1 MEEKLGKYLIRGI
14 LGKGAMGTVYDALDP
29 VIDRRVAIKTLTLP
43 DADDAEAQDEL
54 ARFKREA
61 QAAGRLAHPNIV
73 GVFDYGETATVAYIV
88 MEFVDG
94 LSLKGLLDKKENFP
108 ASQTVRVMDEMLAG
122 LQFSHERGVVHRDIK
137 PANIM
142 LTNSGQVKIAD
153 FGIARIESSSMTQAG
168 TIMGTPA
175 YMSPEQFMGQTV
187 DARTDLYSAGVVMY
201 QMLTGDRP
209 FEGSMTAIMHKALN
223 TVPPRPS
230 ELSVTAPSTLDA
242 VVAKAM
248 GKRPEQRYASAAE
261 FAATLRQAFEAKAAS
276 HPVAAP
282 AAVDN
287 DATLVSTPSISLG
300 AGPVAVPPPKPAAAR
315 VAASAPKRNVAVLAG
330 IGAAVLLGGGGA
342 AYMLLAPP
350 APKTQ
355 LVAVVPAPPSVFAP
369 PTQLPDAPANP
380 PIVAAPVVPPVV
392 APPVPVVQPTI
403 APLPVMPPIV
413 VRPPVM
419 NTLPVVQPLPPVPT
433 PPVPAPPTLVPPVL
447 ATPPPVVPSPPVQT
461 ALVVPSPAA
470 IRAALAAAV
479 TNPGCSLL
487 NADVTDQ
494 GNVVVGGIVQRSAEA
509 QLRRSL
515 AGAVPGAN
523 LEWLASGFDG
533 PYCKVL
539 DAVRSAARRTP
550 GRPELEV
557 ALKGNLSR
565 LHNNDS
571 IVPRLTMPDFPA
583 YLQVTY
589 FASDGIMA
597 HLQPSLQVKQI
608 DLRLP
613 DGRTQTVR
621 ATTVQETARQF
632 PARAVVTLGD
642 PVTSGI
648 KAEEIGWTVAEP
660 FGRDLLLVVAS
671 STPLFVAA
679 RSADETP
686 DVYLR
691 DLQAAMDAVARKGGT
706 VAARVMLVELVP

>member
-94 LSLKGLLDKKENFP
+94 LSLKGLLDKKDSFP
-108 ASQTVRVMDEMLAG
+108 ASQTVRVMEEMLAG

-142 LTNSGQVKIAD
+142 LTSSGQVKIAD

-201 QMLTGDRP
+201 QMLTGERP

-230 ELSVTAPSTLDA
+230 ELSVTAPSNLDA

-248 GKRPEQRYASAAE
+248 GRRPEQRYASAAE
-261 FAATLRQAFEAKAAS
+261 FAATLRQAFEGKAGTM
-276 HPVAAP
+276 PQGAAP
-282 AAVDN
+282 QGAADDG
-287 DATLVSTPSISLG
+287 DATVVSTPSIALG
-300 AGPVAVPPPKPAAAR
+300 AGPLTAAPQKPAVQRAA
-315 VAASAPKRNVAVLAG
+315 APAPRRNVALLAG
-330 IGAAVLLGGGGA
+330 VGVAVLLAGGGGA
-342 AYMLLAPP
+342 YVLLAPS
-350 APKTQ
+350 APKTEV
-355 LVAVVPAPPSVFAP
+355 VAVTSTQPSIFAP
-369 PTQLPDAPANP
+369 PTQLPDAPSNP
-380 PIVAAPVVPPVV
+380 PTTVRDQATELPMVPALAMPTL
-392 APPVPVVQPTI
+392 AVVQPTI
-403 APLPVMPPIV
+403 AQ
-413 VRPPVM
+413 
-419 NTLPVVQPLPPVPT
+419 LPVVQPILQVPT
-433 PPVPAPPTLVPPVL
+433 PPVQTAM
-447 ATPPPVVPSPPVQT
+447 VVPSPT
-461 ALVVPSPAA
+461 ALH
-470 IRAALAAAV
+470 AALAAAIAS
-479 TNPGCSLL
+479 PGCSLL
-487 NADVTDQ
+487 NAEVTDQ
-494 GNVVVGGIVQRSAEA
+494 GNVVVGGIVQRGAEA
-509 QLRRSL
+509 QLRNSL
-515 AGAVPGAN
+515 AGAASGAN

-533 PYCKVL
+533 PYCRVL

-557 ALKGNLSR
+557 ALKGNLPR
-565 LHNNDS
+565 LRNNDS

-583 YLQVTY
+583 YLEITY
-589 FASDGIMA
+589 FASDGTMA
-597 HLQPSLQVKQI
+597 HLQPSPQVKQI
-608 DLRLP
+608 DLRLA
-613 DGRTQTVR
+613 DGRTQAVR
-621 ATTVQETARQF
+621 PATVQEAARQF

-642 PVTSGI
+642 PATSGI
-648 KAEEIGWTVAEP
+648 RPEEIGWTVAEP

-671 STPLFVAA
+671 STPLFAGPRPGEEPSDA
-679 RSADETP
+679 
-686 DVYLR
+686 YLR
-691 DLQAAMDAVARKGGT
+691 DLQAAMDAVSRKGGT
-706 VAARVMLVELVP
+706 VTARVMLVELVP